1 MKKIILLGDSI
12 RMGYDKYVKDALDGV
27 ADVYYPAE
35 NCKFSQY
42 LLRFMHQWK
51 DDGKWPG
58 DADLVH
64 WNAGL
69 WDVVELYGE
78 SPITSEEQYA
88 EMICRTD
95 RQIRRLFA
103 GAKVVFA
110 TSTSVQ
116 EEKYRADFK
125 RHNETI
131 KRYNEIAVDA
141 LSDADCR
148 INELFDYTLSLPD
161 DCRSDMT
168 HFNTRAGIV
177 AMGNRV
183 LSVICDELDIAANEV
198 KIENF
203 VPENYSD
210 KNIGC

>member
-1 MKKIILLGDSI
+1 MKNDLWTRCNGGKG
-12 RMGYDKYVKDALDGV
+12 GKKE
-27 ADVYYPAE
+27 DV
-35 NCKFSQY
+35 S
-42 LLRFMHQWK
+42 
-51 DDGKWPG
+51 
-58 DADLVH
+58 
-64 WNAGL
+64 
-69 WDVVELYGE
+69 
-78 SPITSEEQYA
+78 
-88 EMICRTD
+88 RTW
-95 RQIRRLFA
+95 
-103 GAKVVFA
+103 
-110 TSTSVQ
+110 
-116 EEKYRADFK
+116 KYRADFK

-148 INELFDYTLSLPD
+148 INELFDYTLSLSD

-168 HFNTRAGIV
+168 HFNTRPGIV

-183 LSVICDELDIAANEV
+183 LSVICDELDIAANEI